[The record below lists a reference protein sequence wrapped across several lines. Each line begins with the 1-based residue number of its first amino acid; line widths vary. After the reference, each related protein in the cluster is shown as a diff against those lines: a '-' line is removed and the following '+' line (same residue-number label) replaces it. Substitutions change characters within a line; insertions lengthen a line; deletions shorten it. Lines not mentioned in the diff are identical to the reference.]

1 MLLTGVVIGSTVEAA
16 YYALV
21 NDHHF
26 IPTRKIPPMF
36 YEILTTPILGTPST
50 PEAWSKLNL
59 MLGLLSKKI
68 ATSEAQTIR
77 IDEDVVKITVGIT
90 TFKYTFE
97 NIFIFDPTGVSFE
110 NEIKL
115 AKEKTYLVL
124 DDFELSVLGPKRKAL
139 ESIVR
144 SLGFCKELHFYCS
157 DRVDGADFITDCVVE
172 SELTLQELSSF
183 DYSDSMVRFF
193 VKRYLTDIGVNGR
206 FMKYYKNG
214 NPKFRKPRVTHVRRV
229 VIERD
234 NNIYRDT
241 ENVKFKNLSIE
252 DIIEES
258 P

>member
-1 MLLTGVVIGSTVEAA
+1 MLDQFFKAIRMFSITNKHSLQFSKISYRASLDLFFRFTSMLIRSWPFCSWNRTGNAFGMGR
-16 YYALV
+16 
-21 NDHHF
+21 N
-26 IPTRKIPPMF
+26 
-36 YEILTTPILGTPST
+36 
-50 PEAWSKLNL
+50 
-59 MLGLLSKKI
+59 
-68 ATSEAQTIR
+68 
-77 IDEDVVKITVGIT
+77 
-90 TFKYTFE
+90 KYGF
-97 NIFIFDPTGVSFE
+97 
-110 NEIKL
+110 
-115 AKEKTYLVL
+115 
-124 DDFELSVLGPKRKAL
+124 DFELSVLGPKRKTL

-144 SLGFCKELHFYCS
+144 PLGFCKELHFYCS